1 MKLGEKKNLAAMSD
15 AIAGTEAVRTWNDH
29 KIGIQ
34 KLCEKF

>member
-1 MKLGEKKNLAAMSD
+1 MND